1 MAKRKDKSPAVSEAV
16 VADNSQPQ
24 VAEVFIESA
33 TPLLDA
39 IGKDDVNRAVCENAV
54 ADVLAAT
61 STPPSALPQVPNV
74 IGAAFDIDAVIAKH
88 LASSAPETPGSA
100 KVPVSRSSV
109 IRPVKLVHVI
119 ASEMYEQNPEMKRKD
134 VIAACEAAG
143 IATHTA
149 RTQYQIWAQAMRNDS
164 APKPA
169 VPLVTGTDHML
180 PRGRKR

>member
-1 MAKRKDKSPAVSEAV
+1 MAKRKDKSPAVTEGADTPKLTQAGEKLVAESAASVVEAV
-16 VADNSQPQ
+16 
-24 VAEVFIESA
+24 
-33 TPLLDA
+33 
-39 IGKDDVNRAVCENAV
+39 KDEFM
-54 ADVLAAT
+54 
-61 STPPSALPQVPNV
+61 STPCAALSNSASEEVAAPAPQAPVVQNV
-74 IGAAFDIDAVIAKH
+74 VGASIDIDAVIAKH
-88 LASSAPETPGSA
+88 LAASAPETSGSS

-119 ASEMYEQNPEMKRKD
+119 ASEMYQQNPEMKRKD

-169 VPLVTGTDHML
+169 APMVVPGKD
-180 PRGRKR
+180 PSAKRR